1 MRERLCHSTISLQ
14 VTIIDASRMQ
24 RRGICM
30 EHSTDFA
37 SNYTFLFAEDPE
49 RQDSCFHCVRI
60 YVRTV
65 NILEKI
71 ESE

>member
-1 MRERLCHSTISLQ
+1 
-14 VTIIDASRMQ
+14 
-24 RRGICM
+24 M

-71 ESE
+71 ESESWLLTHEMVV

>member
-1 MRERLCHSTISLQ
+1 
-14 VTIIDASRMQ
+14 
-24 RRGICM
+24 M